1 MAGRDTV
8 VTVALLVVLI
18 VLTVLIVLI
27 VMIVLIVLIVLEC
40 FYDIATSNRRLH
52 EPENKELSPP
62 LQAAKLQNKM
72 RDRLEFIITST

>member
-8 VTVALLVVLI
+8 VVTVALLIVLI
-18 VLTVLIVLI
+18 VLTFLI

-40 FYDIATSNRRLH
+40 FYDSSPSNRRLH
-52 EPENKELSPP
+52 EPENKEHSP

-72 RDRLEFIITST
+72 RDRLAFIITST